1 MGDLCFFIYPFGVV
15 SFFTFNTKFWYFI
28 CRTVA
33 FLGLPSWVPMGIQLF
48 WLWNENFSQKG
59 ERRDKLQVSQVSNK
73 YLTFGLRAH
82 IPISRVTTLCLALSH
97 VLFILNVETKL
108 CRGTFT
114 MVPWH
119 SAQRDFFATLSMTTI
134 CHYDECRT
142 LLFVMFNFVGICWL
156 SWWILGEMAKKPV
169 IDVFG
174 KLTLWKSPSVTVGPL
189 R

>member
-1 MGDLCFFIYPFGVV
+1 MEIGSLFFPNHGRPLLFFYI
-15 SFFTFNTKFWYFI
+15 SIWSSIFFTFNTKFWYFI
-28 CRTVA
+28 YRTVA
-33 FLGLPSWVPMGIQLF
+33 FLGLPSWVPLGIQLF

-73 YLTFGLRAH
+73 YLTFGLSAH

-119 SAQRDFFATLSMTTI
+119 SAQRDFLRHSAWQQSAIMMSVALYFLLCSISWGYA
-134 CHYDECRT
+134 DCR
-142 LLFVMFNFVGICWL
+142 G
-156 SWWILGEMAKKPV
+156 GY
-169 IDVFG
+169 
-174 KLTLWKSPSVTVGPL
+174 
-189 R
+189 